1 MESRKAN
8 LLNAY
13 ERGFIDRFTTKTS
26 HYPPELI
33 INSKKENVLSPM
45 LDTLESCESFVISV
59 AFITEGGIAS
69 LKKVLYELNKRGA
82 RCRIITYTYLNFN
95 KSKILKE
102 LLKLPNIDINYK

>member
-33 INSKKENVLSPM
+33 INTKDENVLSPM
-45 LDTLESCESFVISV
+45 LDALESCQSFEISV

-69 LKKVLYELNKRGA
+69 LKTVLNELNQSGVRGK
-82 RCRIITYTYLNFN
+82 IITSTY
-95 KSKILKE
+95 
-102 LLKLPNIDINYK
+102 